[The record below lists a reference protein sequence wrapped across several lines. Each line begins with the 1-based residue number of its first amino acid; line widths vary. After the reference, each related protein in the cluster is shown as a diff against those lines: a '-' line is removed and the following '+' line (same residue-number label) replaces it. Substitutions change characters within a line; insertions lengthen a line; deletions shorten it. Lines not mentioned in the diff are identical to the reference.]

1 MKAKKKP
8 VGRAYPNSVEEGGRR
23 GTELGLYA
31 LRPCD
36 RLKRAYEKEST
47 HVICKV
53 K

>member
-1 MKAKKKP
+1 MGKKKP
-8 VGRAYPNSVEEGGRR
+8 VDRAHPNSAEEGGRR

-31 LRPCD
+31 LRPFD
-36 RLKRAYEKEST
+36 RLKRELKLKCT